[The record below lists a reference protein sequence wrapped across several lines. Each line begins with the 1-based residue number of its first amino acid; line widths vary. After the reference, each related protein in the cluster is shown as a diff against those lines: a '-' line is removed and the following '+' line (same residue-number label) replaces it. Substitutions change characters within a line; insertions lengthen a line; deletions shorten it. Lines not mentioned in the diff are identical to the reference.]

1 MNASADAARRRGGGA
16 LPRLSLWGR
25 NVSRRSLIRA
35 AAAGGVLAPLAAC
48 GGSGE
53 DDSLHIALVSKGF
66 QHQFWQAVRRGAE
79 AEAEEAGVVITFEGP
94 PEETDIE
101 AQITM
106 LQNAVTRNPDALAL
120 AALDSRAAAPS
131 LDEATAKQIPV
142 VAFDSGVESD
152 IPVSTVATDNAAAAH
167 EAAKHMCELIDGEG
181 AVGIV
186 AHDQVSL
193 SGTDRRDGFL
203 EGVEEFGPDVEVL
216 PVQYGEGDQALSADI
231 ARSMVTANP
240 ELKGLFGTNEG
251 SAIGVYKGVQESG
264 RDDLVVIGFD
274 SSRAQVE
281 AIERGEMA
289 GAVTQDPVEMGR
301 ATVRTAIQAV
311 RGETVEELIDT
322 GFFWYDAENV
332 ATDEIQKA
340 IYM

>member
-1 MNASADAARRRGGGA
+1 MRRWTMTAGSAGLQQRGTERTSRRGV
-16 LPRLSLWGR
+16 L
-25 NVSRRSLIRA
+25 RA
-35 AAAGGVLAPLAAC
+35 AALGGLALPLSAC
-48 GGSGE
+48 GGGQ
-53 DDSLHIALVSKGF
+53 DDDVPHVAIVSKGF

-79 AEAEEAGVVITFEGP
+79 EEAEKRGVVVTFEGP
-94 PEETDIE
+94 PEETDVE

-131 LDEATAKQIPV
+131 LDEATSKDIPV

-152 IPVSTVATDNAAAAH
+152 IPVTTVATDNAAAAR
-167 EAAKHMCELIDGEG
+167 EAAKHMCDLIDGKG
-181 AVGIV
+181 LVGIV

-193 SGTDRRDGFL
+193 SGTDRRDGFV
-203 EGVEEFGPDVEVL
+203 EGMKEYGSDVEVL
-216 PVQYGEGDQALSADI
+216 PVQYGDGDQAKSADI

-240 ELKGLFGTNEG
+240 DLSGLFGTNEG

-264 RDDLVVIGFD
+264 RDDLAIIGFD

-301 ATVRTAIQAV
+301 VTVRTALQAI
-311 RGETVEELIDT
+311 GGKKVEDVIDT
-322 GFFWYDAENV
+322 GFYWYDADSV
-332 ATDEIQKA
+332 DTDEIQQA